1 MCCYLHLSGTCN
13 HVFAYDE
20 LQIGHIFDGKLLP
33 GMAHV
38 LSHSEFEYTHFLF
51 SCDTF
56 DLSNFFLI
64 MSS

>member
-38 LSHSEFEYTHFLF
+38 LSHS
-51 SCDTF
+51 
-56 DLSNFFLI
+56 DLTIHIFCSVVILLICPIFF
-64 MSS
+64 